1 MAIVQFFDALGA
13 TQALDLG
20 GESGML
26 PLAALGG
33 SHPNTS
39 STFQDYCSRIR
50 TGNCSHHTP
59 PEKLRGS
66 PKEGRLHGIRSFTR
80 QATVRGVVNW
90 QTYNNRR
97 LNSIWA
103 YVSGVESTG
112 HGPGRKGTPPDKV
125 SDKGSENDGKAL
137 GELWCRVWQKGG

>member
-1 MAIVQFFDALGA
+1 MATVQYFDVLGP
-13 TQALDLG
+13 TQALDLVG
-20 GESGML
+20 DSGLL
-26 PLAALGG
+26 PLDALGG
-33 SHPNTS
+33 LYPNTS
-39 STFQDYCSRIR
+39 STFHDYCSRIR

-97 LNSIWA
+97 LNSIW
-103 YVSGVESTG
+103 
-112 HGPGRKGTPPDKV
+112 
-125 SDKGSENDGKAL
+125 DKGSENDGKAL